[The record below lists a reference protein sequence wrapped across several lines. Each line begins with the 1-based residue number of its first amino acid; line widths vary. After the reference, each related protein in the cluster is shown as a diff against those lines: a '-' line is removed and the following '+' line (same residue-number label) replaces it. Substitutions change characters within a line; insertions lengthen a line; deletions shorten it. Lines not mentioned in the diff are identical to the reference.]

1 MVSIRDTLWME
12 EWKEREILNGKIIHS
27 MMDNI
32 KMISSMDSV
41 SIQALKEKYTMV
53 DGKME

>member
-12 EWKEREILNGKIIHS
+12 EWKEREILNGKIIHN

-32 KMISSMDSV
+32 KIIRSMDSV